1 MPTSWKRLSFANSVR
16 SGASSWHGTHQD
28 AQTLTRLT
36 LPLNAAGSRP
46 GIWALSACNPSS
58 GGSMVCGTGRP
69 ISAEGIREGSPLPSR
84 NQNNSARPMKAI
96 SGSTIRKVRRCGG
109 ADVDCSLILDLSWP
123 IRRATA
129 GATSHAAALELAQA
143 LCLATIIEHDP
154 ADQDHD
160 HEAGR
165 GIGRHDERR
174 IGTERHDHAAPTSFE
189 VLPSR
194 EPVPTSEN
202 ATRLACIICRDRTRR
217 RKISLRIAARCSVT
231 NSRVNA
237 IAITSNGIKK
247 DLSSDEP
254 PIRITEA
261 GWCSVFHQ
269 STENLMIGRLM
280 APTSVSTARAG
291 AAREGSSTARHS
303 AIRPRYIRNRI
314 STEVSRASHSQ

>member
-1 MPTSWKRLSFANSVR
+1 M
-16 SGASSWHGTHQD
+16 
-28 AQTLTRLT
+28 
-36 LPLNAAGSRP
+36 
-46 GIWALSACNPSS
+46 
-58 GGSMVCGTGRP
+58 
-69 ISAEGIREGSPLPSR
+69 
-84 NQNNSARPMKAI
+84 
-96 SGSTIRKVRRCGG
+96 
-109 ADVDCSLILDLSWP
+109 LDLSWP

-129 GATSHAAALELAQA
+129 GAAGHAAALELAQA

-160 HEAGR
+160 HKGGR
-165 GIGRHDERR
+165 DIGRHDERR
-174 IGTERHDHAAPTSFE
+174 IGTERHDHAAPTSFD

-194 EPVPTSEN
+194 EPVPTSES

-231 NSRVNA
+231 QRRGNA
-237 IAITSNGIKK
+237 IAITSSGIKK

-269 STENLMIGRLM
+269 STENLMIGRLS
-280 APTSVSTARAG
+280 APTSVRMAEGRAAPVG
-291 AAREGSSTARHS
+291 AAHARHS
-303 AIRPRYIRNRI
+303 ALTPRYIMNRI